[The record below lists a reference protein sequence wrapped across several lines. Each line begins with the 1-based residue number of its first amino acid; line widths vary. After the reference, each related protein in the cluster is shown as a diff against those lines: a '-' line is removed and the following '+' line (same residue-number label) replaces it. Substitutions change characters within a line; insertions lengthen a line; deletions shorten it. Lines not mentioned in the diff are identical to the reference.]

1 MSPKNKLAL
10 AAIVI
15 AAAVAAIGVAVGVL
29 YGGAK
34 DGAIDSREIESIV
47 YTAKFECGTIT
58 GNEGP
63 LRPGHYDTDIGIF
76 NKQVF
81 PVVANW
87 FAAPDGGLASNAI
100 LRTLGPATSMSIVCK
115 DLRSVLA
122 DHSDGFV
129 QGFVIIEVPLDP
141 MLLGSISPGGVV
153 TIDSTDQDEIDV
165 LEVQA
170 FFTANALEDL
180 PREIIVDK
188 ITFAIVSDPSG
199 KIPVSMFQRILD
211 TTVPSSINVI
221 SDPEAEVKKV
231 FGLQY
236 NMTEQE
242 LSDLE
247 IEIRSVDV
255 GVSSTIDDHAI
266 SLTRVRPQAKSS

>member
-10 AAIVI
+10 VATVV
-15 AAAVAAIGVAVGVL
+15 AAAVAAIGVAVGIL
-29 YGGAK
+29 YGGPM
-34 DGAIDSREIESIV
+34 DDRIDSRAIESIV

-81 PVVANW
+81 PVIANW
-87 FAAPDGGLASNAI
+87 FVAPDGGQASNAI
-100 LRTLGPATSMSIVCK
+100 LRTLGPATSTSIVCQ

-122 DHSDGFV
+122 EHRDGFV

-141 MLLGSISPGGVV
+141 MLLGSISSGGVAA
-153 TIDSTDQDEIDV
+153 IDSTEDGIDV
-165 LEVQA
+165 LDVQA
-170 FFTANALEDL
+170 FYTANALSEL

-199 KIPVSMFQRILD
+199 KIPATMFQRLLD
-211 TTVPSSINVI
+211 TTVPSGINVI